1 MTRLLTTS
9 VIAAMVVACIL
20 SGCGGGGNDDNEPPI
35 PPVTD
40 TATVR
45 GVVVQADDPTIGL
58 GGATIQAVS
67 TTVGAV
73 MSTAQGTVVAQTMAD
88 ARGNYVLRNIPVGQ
102 VTIVA
107 DTPAETYY
115 GSQAI
120 PNLQLAANDN
130 INLTITVLP
139 LSVGNPALVSLTPAQ
154 GTIDL
159 NGQIRFAGVVT
170 SSTGI
175 LSVTPS
181 YYLSGSIGAVDRNG
195 VFYATRAGTGQLI
208 AACGDARAT
217 ANITVTP
224 PRPPQ
229 ITSFFV
235 TPTALNAT
243 GGKVSVTVAA
253 NDGDG
258 IAQVKAEVYGPDSSV
273 QNVIMELDP
282 RTTETYQLPNQS
294 DPFGT
299 IGRWLIIPANSNTP
313 DGTGFQQPQRYSIRV
328 VALDN
333 NGASTATNFVDVT
346 VNGLDQPPVPN
357 PF

>member
-9 VIAAMVVACIL
+9 VIIALIAAGIL
-20 SGCGGGGNDDNEPPI
+20 SGCGGGGDDGEPPI
-35 PPVTD
+35 PPVTAK
-40 TATVR
+40 ATVR
-45 GVVVQADDPTIGL
+45 GVVVRAEEPSIGI

-67 TTVGAV
+67 TTGTAGVG
-73 MSTAQGTVVAQTMAD
+73 TAQGTVLAETVADGQ
-88 ARGNYVLRNIPVGQ
+88 GNYVLRNIPVGN

-107 DTPAETYY
+107 DTPGETYY
-115 GSQAI
+115 GSQTI
-120 PNLQLAANDN
+120 PNLTLVANDN
-130 INLTITVLP
+130 INLTITILP
-139 LSVGNPALVSLTPAQ
+139 LSAGSPARVSLTPAQ
-154 GTIDL
+154 GTTDL
-159 NGQIRFAGVVT
+159 NGQIRFAGVV
-170 SSTGI
+170 SSATGV

-181 YYLSGSIGAVDRNG
+181 YYLSGAIGSVDRNG
-195 VFYATRAGTGQLI
+195 VFYATRAGTGQLT

-235 TPTALNAT
+235 TPTELNAT

-258 IAQVKAEVYGPDSSV
+258 IAQVKVEVYRPDSSV

-282 RTTETYQLPNQS
+282 RTTETYQLPDQA
-294 DPFGT
+294 DPFNVV
-299 IGRWLIIPANSNTP
+299 GRWLIIPANTNTP
-313 DGTGFQQPQRYSIRV
+313 DGTGFQEPQRYSIRV

-333 NGASTATNFVDVT
+333 SGASTSTNFVDVT
-346 VNGLDQPPVPN
+346 VKGLDQPPFPN